1 MDKRKLIAAILESLE
16 KDLEVQKAAALA
28 TYQAATGEESK
39 AENEYDTRG
48 LEASY
53 LAGAQAK
60 RVGEIEE
67 LLTIYKFV
75 EIKNFSPKDK
85 IGATA
90 LVKVDLNGKTS
101 LLFLLP
107 KGGGVSIPFEG
118 QTVQVLTP
126 NSPLGEALVG
136 LQQGDTAFVETGPDR
151 AKEYEIL
158 SVS

>member
-1 MDKRKLIAAILESLE
+1 MDKRKLIAAILDSLE
-16 KDLEVQKAAALA
+16 KDLEVQKAAAFA

-75 EIKNFSPKDK
+75 EIKNFTSEDK

-107 KGGGVSIPFEG
+107 KGGGVSIQFEG

-158 SVS
+158 SVK